1 MHALKRLSPLD
12 SGLITASLKRDSA
25 SSSQAEDQVNTQPI
39 KPVCVHANTVEVSA
53 FIYDQIRCRD
63 CGAYIGRV

>member
-1 MHALKRLSPLD
+1 MHAASLSTSSD
-12 SGLITASLKRDSA
+12 QGLITALFRGDSA
-25 SSSQAEDQVNTQPI
+25 SSSQTVAQVKPQSI
-39 KPVCVHANTVEVSA
+39 KPVCEHANTVEVSA